1 MNTHRHGHEKRSKDL
16 NEETE
21 VPLQTEPCVQ
31 DSASQLVDC
40 DKIKPTKHKI
50 KLEKGSKRIFQPS
63 NDLVL
68 GTEGVNKTQLQHG
81 YSLQSYA

>member
-1 MNTHRHGHEKRSKDL
+1 MNTQRHGNKKRSKDL

-31 DSASQLVDC
+31 DSASQLVAC

-68 GTEGVNKTQLQHG
+68 GTEGGNKTQM
-81 YSLQSYA
+81 